1 MPEPDDTVSVKV
13 TEVPW
18 IEGLGEEVRL
28 EVVAMVSG
36 LTTWATTFEVE
47 LKKLPEPP

>member
-13 TEVPW
+13 TELPW

-28 EVVAMVSG
+28 DDVVMVVG
-36 LTTWATTFEVE
+36 LTTWDSEALEFV
-47 LKKLPEPP
+47 KLPSVLT

>member
-13 TEVPW
+13 TEGPW
-18 IEGLGEEVRL
+18 VEGLGDEVRL

-36 LTTWATTFEVE
+36 VDHLGHHVRGGV
-47 LKKLPEPP
+47 K